1 MPSQSVEQW
10 QHHHVFLG
18 AAHRRNER
26 RTWLVVGLTAVM
38 MVAEIT
44 AGLVYG
50 SMALIAD
57 GWHMSTHAVALA
69 ISALAYRFARTHAA
83 DPRFSFGTGKVGE
96 LAAFASAIILVLIA
110 LLIAYEC
117 VVRLLAPVPIRFTEA
132 TIVAI
137 IGLAV
142 NLGSAWILFDGHH
155 GHSHGDQGAA
165 GAHDHAR
172 DAGHHHHDHPHAHG
186 DDSNIRAAYLHV
198 LADALTSVLAIIA
211 LVAGGFF
218 GWVWLDPVMG
228 LVGTL
233 IIARWS
239 VGLLRSAGA
248 VLLDMVP
255 DQRLTEIIRQSLE
268 IEGDRVADLH
278 LWRLGP
284 GHLGVIVSLVTDDP
298 RPSAVY
304 RQRLA
309 PAGDFSHVTIEVHP
323 STHGRQPRAA

>member
-1 MPSQSVEQW
+1 MPSHSVEQW
-10 QHHHVFLG
+10 KHPHVFLG
-18 AAHRRNER
+18 AAHQRNER
-26 RTWLVVGLTAVM
+26 RTWLVVALTAVM
-38 MVAEIT
+38 MVAEIA

-132 TIVAI
+132 TIVAV

-142 NLGSAWILFDGHH
+142 NLGSAWILFDGHQ
-155 GHSHGDQGAA
+155 GHSHQGAA
-165 GAHDHAR
+165 GEHDHAHDHDHR
-172 DAGHHHHDHPHAHG
+172 HDDHHHGQDT
-186 DDSNIRAAYLHV
+186 NIRAAYFHV

-218 GWVWLDPVMG
+218 GWIWLDPVMG

-239 VGLLRSAGA
+239 VGLLRSSGA

-255 DQRLTEIIRQSLE
+255 DPRLAEIIRQSLE

-278 LWRLGP
+278 VWRLGP

-298 RPSAVY
+298 KPSAFY

-309 PAGDFSHVTIEVHP
+309 PAGPFSHVTIEVHP
-323 STHGRQPRAA
+323 CAKDGRQPQAA

>member
-1 MPSQSVEQW
+1 MPSHSVEQW
-10 QHHHVFLG
+10 AHPHVFLG
-18 AAHRRNER
+18 AAHQRNER
-26 RTWLVVGLTAVM
+26 RTWLVVGLTAAM
-38 MVAEIT
+38 MVAEIA

-69 ISALAYRFARTHAA
+69 IAALAYRFARTHAV

-96 LAAFASAIILVLIA
+96 LAAFASAIILALVA

-117 VVRLLAPVPIRFTEA
+117 VMRLLAPVPIRFTEA
-132 TIVAI
+132 TIVAVV
-137 IGLAV
+137 GLAV
-142 NLGSAWILFDGHH
+142 NLVSAWLLFDGHH

-165 GAHDHAR
+165 GEHDHAH
-172 DAGHHHHDHPHAHG
+172 DANHRHHDRGHG
-186 DDSNIRAAYLHV
+186 DDTNIRAAYLHV

-239 VGLLRSAGA
+239 VGLLRSSGA

-255 DQRLTEIIRQSLE
+255 DQRLVEIIRQSLE

-278 LWRLGP
+278 VWRLGP
-284 GHLGVIVSLVTDDP
+284 GHLGVIVSLVTDNP
-298 RPSAVY
+298 RPSAFY

-309 PAGDFSHVTIEVHP
+309 PAGPFSHVTIEVHP
-323 STHGRQPRAA
+323 CATDGRQPQAA